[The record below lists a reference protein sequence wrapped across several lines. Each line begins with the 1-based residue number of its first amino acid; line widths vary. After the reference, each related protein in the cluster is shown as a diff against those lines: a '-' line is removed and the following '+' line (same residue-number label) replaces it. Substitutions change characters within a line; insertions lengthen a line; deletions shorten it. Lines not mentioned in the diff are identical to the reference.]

1 MPANKKNSKKN
12 SNQEKE
18 MEKQVEK
25 IEKTVKKIKAE
36 NERTVEINKKAEII
50 REDLNN
56 QLMQQNKFG
65 KHFEDMVEDYIFFF
79 KMKEDMR
86 QDLVDNGLRYR
97 NTGGNGFTT
106 FKPNESVLN
115 ILKVNGQMLKILQD
129 LELKAPDE
137 EGEGDDLLS

>member
-86 QDLVDNGLRYR
+86 QDIVDNGLRYR